1 MNSLLQG
8 GEGKSSHKFPQLES
22 ESGSE
27 PKFKPILCHDLLLAL
42 ASFFK
47 GQDDKGHGAH
57 CRRVMVETAF
67 PMSVPGTNTRCSVIN
82 ASGSCDEFHWE
93 CNAKETFSFLGSY
106 VFSEDDNHLIH
117 SFPFLACYQEAPNF
131 ILKLSNYLSQVIRI
145 YTLPIFYML
154 CWNVLFYCIHIFV
167 LRYLKAFW
175 YIKRRIYK
183 NNTKRA
189 LYLIW
194 LFFWPLL

>member
-1 MNSLLQG
+1 MSASKLGVGHLSPLPVHRMAPQEGGCGVMNSLLQG
-8 GEGKSSHKFPQLES
+8 GEGRSSHKFPQLES

-27 PKFKPILCHDLLLAL
+27 PKFKPILCHDLLPAL

-82 ASGSCDEFHWE
+82 ASGSCDKFHWE
-93 CNAKETFSFLGSY
+93 CNAKETFSFLGSC

-117 SFPFLACYQEAPNF
+117 SFPFLACYQEAPT
-131 ILKLSNYLSQVIRI
+131 LSLNSVTISA
-145 YTLPIFYML
+145 
-154 CWNVLFYCIHIFV
+154 
-167 LRYLKAFW
+167 K
-175 YIKRRIYK
+175 
-183 NNTKRA
+183 
-189 LYLIW
+189 
-194 LFFWPLL
+194 